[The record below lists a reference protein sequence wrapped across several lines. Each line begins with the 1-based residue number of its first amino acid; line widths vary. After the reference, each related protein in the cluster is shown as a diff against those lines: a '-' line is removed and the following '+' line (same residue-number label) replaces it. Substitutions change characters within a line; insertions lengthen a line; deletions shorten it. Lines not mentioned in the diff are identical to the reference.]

1 MKKKLLFI
9 LSVLLTG
16 VIAICN
22 ITIANAEK
30 YVGEK
35 LLPSEYISKIYIKK
49 VKSDGFTRYQQAQ
62 IIRRSEDNAFIY
74 CLQPFVIIDNNYVY
88 NIARE
93 DYEIYLN
100 MTKEQWDRISLL
112 AYYGYGYEGH
122 ETQKWYAVT
131 QVLIWRTAE
140 PTSDIYFTDSL
151 NGSRNDNLFASEIE
165 ELENLVANHYKAP
178 NFNISNIKVPLG
190 NTITLNDSNN
200 VLNNFK
206 VSGQANVNANISG
219 NSLNITATGVGD
231 AQITLTKT
239 DSKYNTVPI
248 VYFSE
253 NTQDAMRVGSYD
265 PISYKINLKVIAGRI
280 EITKKDIDNGTTKPQ
295 GEATLEGA
303 VYGIYDASNDELITT
318 LTTDENSHAISGNL
332 PKLGKFYLKEIS
344 PSLGYTLDTG
354 KYEFTLDD
362 DTLSVNVEVFEKVIK
377 RSFEIT
383 KVYAT
388 DKTEIMTPEVG
399 AKFAIYDSN
408 GEKVFEDITD
418 EEGKLY
424 FTLPYGSYVLKQLTT
439 TSGYEMIE
447 DYYFEVREEGKTINK
462 VFSNAEITAKLKLV
476 KIDEDSGFVI
486 PFKGV
491 TFKIKNLKTN
501 EYVCQKVTYP
511 NKEEIC
517 EFKTDENGV
526 FITAYPLAS
535 GNYKIEES
543 TTPDGYLIN
552 TEGVIFSINENSNII
567 EDEDYGQYIE
577 IKFSNKKIKGQIEIE
592 KTGET
597 FIIDNGSFHYENNL
611 KLENIE
617 FSLYADEDII
627 TLDGVVHYKKG
638 DLVQTI
644 TTNKDGKAIFTN
656 LILGKYIVKE
666 TKTIDGYVLDENEY
680 KMELTEVDNKTE
692 IVSESLQLTNK
703 LEKSSLEFT
712 KTDLST
718 GEPLP
723 NTLIEIYT
731 EKDELVF
738 SGRTDSNGKIIIENL
753 KYGKYYI
760 LEKEAPEGYIINTE
774 KMPFEIK
781 ENGEVVNA
789 TMTNEVIKGTLEFT
803 KLDFSTGKPLPDTLI
818 EIYTEKDEL
827 VFSGRTDKNGKIV
840 IENLKYGK
848 YYILEKEAPEGYTLN
863 TEKMPFEIKENGEV
877 VKANMLNELKVDVP
891 NTESNE
897 NNIFDIMYIVGII
910 SGLGII
916 GYGAYE
922 IFKNKK
928 KK

>member
-1 MKKKLLFI
+1 MKKKILFI

-16 VIAICN
+16 IMAICDM
-22 ITIANAEK
+22 TVVNAEQ
-30 YVGEK
+30 YTGQAIW
-35 LLPSEYISKIYIKK
+35 PSEYIKNIYIRK
-49 VKSDGFTRYQQAQ
+49 VRSDGYTRYQQAQ
-62 IIRRSEDNAFIY
+62 FIRRSEDNAFVY

-93 DYEIYLN
+93 DYEVYLN

-122 ETQKWYAVT
+122 DTQKWYAVT

-151 NGSRNDNLFASEIE
+151 NGTRNDSLFTAEIQ

-178 NFNISNIKVPLG
+178 NFNTSDITVPLG

-200 VLNNFK
+200 VLSNFK
-206 VSGQANVNANISG
+206 VSGQTNVNANISG

-231 AQITLTKT
+231 AQITLTKA
-239 DSKYNTVPI
+239 DSKYSSPPV
-248 VYFSE
+248 VYFKE
-253 NTQDAMRVGSYD
+253 NTQDVMRVGSYD
-265 PISYKINLKVIAGRI
+265 PIVFRINLKVVGGRV
-280 EITKKDIDNGTTKPQ
+280 EIIKKDIDNGTTKPQ
-295 GEATLEGA
+295 GEATLKGA
-303 VYGIYDASNDELITT
+303 VYGVYDASNNELITT
-318 LTTDENSHAISGNL
+318 LTTDENSYAISGYL

-344 PSLGYTLDTG
+344 PSPGYTLDTR
-354 KYEFTLDD
+354 KYEFTLDA
-362 DTLSVNVEVFEKVIK
+362 DTLLVNVDVFEEVIK
-377 RSFEIT
+377 RNFEFT

-399 AKFAIYDSN
+399 AKFAVYNSK

-424 FTLPYGSYVLKQLTT
+424 FTLPYGHYILRQLTT
-439 TSGYEMIE
+439 TSGYEMLE
-447 DYYFEVREEGKTINK
+447 DYHFEVKEEGKTINK

-476 KIDEDSGFVI
+476 KVDEDSGLAI
-486 PFKGV
+486 PFKGI
-491 TFKIKNLKTN
+491 TFKIRNLKTN
-501 EYVCQKVTYP
+501 EYVCQNITYP
-511 NKEEIC
+511 DKESIC
-517 EFKTDENGV
+517 EFKTDESGV
-526 FITAYPLAS
+526 FITAYPLKS
-535 GNYKIEES
+535 GNYKIEEL
-543 TTPDGYLIN
+543 TTPDGYVIN
-552 TEGVIFSINENSNII
+552 TDGVIFNIDENSNII
-567 EDEDYGQYIE
+567 EDDDFGQYIE
-577 IKFSNKKIKGQIEIE
+577 VKFSNKKIKGQIEIE
-592 KTGET
+592 KNGET

-656 LILGKYIVKE
+656 LILGKYVVKE

-680 KMELTEVDNKTE
+680 KIELTELDNKTE

-703 LEKSSLEFT
+703 LEKGSLEFT

-731 EKDELVF
+731 EDDELVF

-760 LEKEAPEGYIINTE
+760 LEKEAPEGYILNTE

-781 ENGEVVNA
+781 ENGEVVKA

-803 KLDFSTGKPLPDTLI
+803 KLDFSTGKPLPNTLI
-818 EIYTEKDEL
+818 EIYTEEGEL
-827 VFSGRTDKNGKIV
+827 VFSGRTDSNGKII

-848 YYILEKEAPEGYTLN
+848 YYILEKEAPEGYILN

-877 VKANMLNELKVDVP
+877 VKATMLNELKVDVP

-916 GYGAYE
+916 GYGVYE

-928 KK
+928 QK

>member
-1 MKKKLLFI
+1 
-9 LSVLLTG
+9 
-16 VIAICN
+16 
-22 ITIANAEK
+22 
-30 YVGEK
+30 
-35 LLPSEYISKIYIKK
+35 
-49 VKSDGFTRYQQAQ
+49 
-62 IIRRSEDNAFIY
+62 
-74 CLQPFVIIDNNYVY
+74 
-88 NIARE
+88 
-93 DYEIYLN
+93 
-100 MTKEQWDRISLL
+100 
-112 AYYGYGYEGH
+112 
-122 ETQKWYAVT
+122 
-131 QVLIWRTAE
+131 
-140 PTSDIYFTDSL
+140 
-151 NGSRNDNLFASEIE
+151 
-165 ELENLVANHYKAP
+165 
-178 NFNISNIKVPLG
+178 
-190 NTITLNDSNN
+190 
-200 VLNNFK
+200 
-206 VSGQANVNANISG
+206 
-219 NSLNITATGVGD
+219 
-231 AQITLTKT
+231 
-239 DSKYNTVPI
+239 
-248 VYFSE
+248 
-253 NTQDAMRVGSYD
+253 
-265 PISYKINLKVIAGRI
+265 
-280 EITKKDIDNGTTKPQ
+280 
-295 GEATLEGA
+295 
-303 VYGIYDASNDELITT
+303 
-318 LTTDENSHAISGNL
+318 
-332 PKLGKFYLKEIS
+332 
-344 PSLGYTLDTG
+344 
-354 KYEFTLDD
+354 
-362 DTLSVNVEVFEKVIK
+362 
-377 RSFEIT
+377 
-383 KVYAT
+383 
-388 DKTEIMTPEVG
+388 
-399 AKFAIYDSN
+399 
-408 GEKVFEDITD
+408 
-418 EEGKLY
+418 
-424 FTLPYGSYVLKQLTT
+424 
-439 TSGYEMIE
+439 MIE

-501 EYVCQKVTYP
+501 EYVSQKVTYP

-552 TEGVIFSINENSNII
+552 TEGVIFSVDENSNII

-666 TKTIDGYVLDENEY
+666 TKTIDGYVIDLEEH
-680 KMELTEVDNKTE
+680 KIELTEIDNKTE
-692 IVSESLQLTNK
+692 IVTESLNLTNK
-703 LEKSSLEFT
+703 LKKGILEFT

-723 NTLIEIYT
+723 NTLVEVYTDNDKLIFSGKTDENGKVIIADLKYGKYYIIEKEAPEGYLLNTEKMYFEIKEDGEIIKSNMTDEIIKGTLEFTKLDFSTGKPLPNTLIEIYT
-731 EKDELVF
+731 ENNELVF

-781 ENGEVVNA
+781 ENGE
-789 TMTNEVIKGTLEFT
+789 I
-803 KLDFSTGKPLPDTLI
+803 
-818 EIYTEKDEL
+818 
-827 VFSGRTDKNGKIV
+827 
-840 IENLKYGK
+840 
-848 YYILEKEAPEGYTLN
+848 
-863 TEKMPFEIKENGEV
+863 

-916 GYGAYE
+916 GYGVYE

-928 KK
+928 QK

>member
-1 MKKKLLFI
+1 MKKKILFI

-16 VIAICN
+16 IMAICDM
-22 ITIANAEK
+22 TVVNAEQ
-30 YVGEK
+30 YTGQAIW
-35 LLPSEYISKIYIKK
+35 PSEYIKNIYIRK
-49 VKSDGFTRYQQAQ
+49 VRSDGYTRYQQAQ
-62 IIRRSEDNAFIY
+62 FIRRSEDNAFVY

-93 DYEIYLN
+93 DYEVYLN

-122 ETQKWYAVT
+122 DTQKWYAAT

-151 NGSRNDNLFASEIE
+151 NGTRNDSLFTAEIQ

-178 NFNISNIKVPLG
+178 NFNTSDITVPIG

-200 VLNNFK
+200 VLSNFK
-206 VSGQANVNANISG
+206 VSGQTNVNANISG

-231 AQITLTKT
+231 AQITLTKA
-239 DSKYNTVPI
+239 DSKYSSPPV
-248 VYFSE
+248 VYFKE
-253 NTQDAMRVGSYD
+253 NTQDVMRVGSYD
-265 PISYKINLKVIAGRI
+265 PIVFRINLKVVGGRV
-280 EITKKDIDNGTTKPQ
+280 EIIKKDIDNGTTKPQ
-295 GEATLEGA
+295 GEATLKGA
-303 VYGIYDASNDELITT
+303 IYGVYDASNNELITT
-318 LTTDENSHAISGNL
+318 LTTDENSYAISGYL

-344 PSLGYTLDTG
+344 PSPGYTLDIR
-354 KYEFTLDD
+354 KYEFTLDA
-362 DTLSVNVEVFEKVIK
+362 DTLLVNVDVYEEVIK
-377 RSFEIT
+377 RNFEFT
-383 KVYAT
+383 KVYAN
-388 DKTEIMTPEVG
+388 DETEIMTPEVG
-399 AKFAIYDSN
+399 AKFAVYDSK

-424 FTLPYGSYVLKQLTT
+424 FTLPYGHYILRQLTT
-439 TSGYEMIE
+439 TSGYEMLE
-447 DYYFEVREEGKTINK
+447 DYHFEVKEEGKTVNK

-476 KIDEDSGFVI
+476 KVDEDSGLAV
-486 PFKGV
+486 PFKGI
-491 TFKIKNLKTN
+491 TFKIRNLKTN
-501 EYVCQKVTYP
+501 EYVCQNITYP
-511 NKEEIC
+511 DKETIC
-517 EFKTDENGV
+517 EFKTDENGG
-526 FITAYPLAS
+526 FITAYPLKS
-535 GNYKIEES
+535 GNYKIEEL
-543 TTPDGYLIN
+543 TTPDGYVIN
-552 TEGVIFSINENSNII
+552 TDGVIFNIDENSNII
-567 EDEDYGQYIE
+567 EDDDFGQYIE
-577 IKFSNKKIKGQIEIE
+577 VKFSNKKIKGQIEIE
-592 KTGET
+592 KNGET

-627 TLDGVVHYKKG
+627 TLDGVVHYRKG

-680 KMELTEVDNKTE
+680 KIELTEVDNKTE

-703 LEKSSLEFT
+703 LEKGSLEFT

-731 EKDELVF
+731 EEGELVF

-760 LEKEAPEGYIINTE
+760 LEKEAPEGYI
-774 KMPFEIK
+774 
-781 ENGEVVNA
+781 
-789 TMTNEVIKGTLEFT
+789 
-803 KLDFSTGKPLPDTLI
+803 
-818 EIYTEKDEL
+818 
-827 VFSGRTDKNGKIV
+827 
-840 IENLKYGK
+840 
-848 YYILEKEAPEGYTLN
+848 LN
-863 TEKMPFEIKENGEV
+863 TEKMPFEIKENGEI
-877 VKANMLNELKVDVP
+877 VKATMLNELKVDVP

-897 NNIFDIMYIVGII
+897 NNIFDIMYIIGII

-916 GYGAYE
+916 GYGVYA

-928 KK
+928 QK